1 MLLRKSLYLGK
12 KSLSSHRTF
21 SWSIKWL
28 ERIPYKWPTT
38 EMSLFLARNF
48 GMQWHEWYLLLYLV
62 ELDLGPGNTW
72 SPTWEWGQ
80 HLPVQHRGVSQS
92 HRKHRSWIPNWI
104 SKSEGERHINIIR
117 KLCGWYALN
126 PSSEVSILMY
136 CQMIRWSWH
145 RTPPKWNVW
154 WYSSPTLHRFADDYA
169 CISKILDGP
178 DSSICWRNTSNRESD
193 CIAHHC
199 ISTTLL

>member
-12 KSLSSHRTF
+12 KSLSLHRTF
-21 SWSIKWL
+21 SWGIKWL
-28 ERIPYKWPTT
+28 ERIPYNWPTT

-62 ELDLGPGNTW
+62 ESRNWFRPCLPGNTW
-72 SPTWEWGQ
+72 ESGHTTGAVGCFPGSYYITEYPKVKERDISYVNYADDMHSI
-80 HLPVQHRGVSQS
+80 HLQ
-92 HRKHRSWIPNWI
+92 KF
-104 SKSEGERHINIIR
+104 
-117 KLCGWYALN
+117 
-126 PSSEVSILMY
+126 PSSCTV
-136 CQMIRWSWH
+136 RWSWH
-145 RTPPKWNVW
+145 RTPQNGNVW

-178 DSSICWRNTSNRESD
+178 DSSICWRNTSNKESD
-193 CIAHHC
+193 SIAHHC